1 MVLLVANIITLSVC
15 IMLDIF
21 MVSYFLTK
29 QRYLFFIFF
38 LNVSEI
44 LILLFYCAFSGGVK
58 TWKSSSLAV
67 RKIQVSPRHISAY
80 VCIYTELYKPAIFDR
95 D

>member
-1 MVLLVANIITLSVC
+1 
-15 IMLDIF
+15 MLDIF
-21 MVSYFLTK
+21 MVSHFLTK
-29 QRYLFFIFF
+29 QGISFFIFKKMF
-38 LNVSEI
+38 LRFSYYYFTVH
-44 LILLFYCAFSGGVK
+44 FSGGVK